1 MFERSKW
8 GFGVGSVT
16 RDGILYGLGYTRE
29 EVKKPYIAVVNSWNE
44 YNPGHVHLK
53 ELAQRV
59 KEGIR
64 EAGGLPFEVVTTGL
78 CDGMVL
84 KDPRYI
90 ELPSR
95 NLIADEVELNVEA
108 NMFDGMVLLST
119 CDSIVP
125 GHLMAAA
132 RCDIPTVMVTGGY
145 MPNCR
150 FRGKEIGLSEVSLHV
165 GKVLSGEYPME
176 DFEEM
181 NYCGHAGQ
189 GACGAMTTGN
199 SMCCMAEALGMTMP
213 GNATMNATDKRLGG
227 LAYEAG
233 KRVMRLVR
241 DEITARSFITEKA
254 IENAIMTDIAIAG
267 SINLLLH
274 IPAIAHEA
282 GIDRNWWDY
291 FDKASHDIP
300 LLAAIA
306 PNDHRY
312 YFQDFDAAGGF
323 KALMKNLLPKLHQ
336 NCPTINGKTL
346 FENYNDAPVYDPE
359 VIHSLDNP
367 ALDDGGIA
375 VLHGNI
381 APDGAIVKLAGVPKN
396 LYHFVGKAVVFSD
409 VDAATKALREG
420 KLKAGDAIVIRYLGP
435 KGRFG
440 TTAFTF
446 QKELAGTAL
455 FDKVAIITDG
465 RFSGGS
471 HGLSIGYVAP
481 EAAIG
486 GPLAAVCDG
495 DRVLIDMHER
505 SMDIAV
511 SDEEIEKRMQ
521 QVDWSFQGSEF
532 TPFLRLFARNVS
544 STANGATWLD

>member
-8 GFGVGSVT
+8 DFGVASVT
-16 RDGILYGLGYTRE
+16 RDGLLYGLGYTPD

-44 YNPGHVHLK
+44 YNPGHIHLK
-53 ELAQRV
+53 EIAQRV
-59 KEGIR
+59 KDGIR

-145 MPNCR
+145 MPHCR
-150 FRGKEIGLSEVSLHV
+150 FRGNLVGLSEVTLKI
-165 GKVLSGEYPME
+165 GKVLEGKYSME
-176 DFEEM
+176 DLTEL
-181 NYCGHAGQ
+181 NQCAHAGQ
-189 GACGAMTTGN
+189 GACGSMTTGN
-199 SMCCMAEALGMTMP
+199 SMCCIAEALGMTMP
-213 GNATMNATDKRLGG
+213 GNATIDATDKRLGG
-227 LAYEAG
+227 MAYEAG
-233 KRVMRLVR
+233 KHVMRLVR
-241 DEITARSFITEKA
+241 EGITARHFITEKS
-254 IENAIMTDIAIAG
+254 IENAIMADIAFAG
-267 SINLLLH
+267 STNLLLH

-282 GIDRNWWDY
+282 GIERDWWSF
-291 FDKASHDIP
+291 FDQASHNIP

-306 PNDHRY
+306 PSDHRH
-312 YFQDFDAAGGF
+312 YFVDFDAAGGF
-323 KALMKNLLPKLHQ
+323 KGFMHNLMPKLHQ
-336 NCPTINGKTL
+336 DCPTINGNTIY
-346 FENYNDAPVYDPE
+346 ENYKDAKVYNPE
-359 VIHSLDNP
+359 VIHTLDDP

-375 VLHGNI
+375 VLHGNL
-381 APDGAIVKLAGVPKN
+381 APDGAIVKLAGVPQN
-396 LYHFVGKAVVFSD
+396 LYHFEGKAIVFHEID
-409 VDAATKALREG
+409 DAIAALR
-420 KLKAGDAIVIRYLGP
+420 AGEIKPGHAIVIRYLGP

-446 QKELAGTAL
+446 QKELAGTEL

-481 EAAIG
+481 EAAIR
-486 GPLAAVCDG
+486 GPLAVVENEDTII
-495 DRVLIDMHER
+495 VDMHDR
-505 SMDIAV
+505 SINMAV
-511 SDEEIEKRMQ
+511 SDEEIAKRFES
-521 QVDWSFQGSEF
+521 VDWELEAAKFK
-532 TPFLRLFARNVS
+532 PFLRLFAKNVT
-544 STANGATWLD
+544 STAKGATWDE

>member
-8 GFGVGSVT
+8 DFGVASVT

-44 YNPGHVHLK
+44 YNPGHIHLK

-59 KEGIR
+59 KDGIR

-108 NMFDGMVLLST
+108 NMFDGMVLLCT

-145 MPNCR
+145 MPHCR
-150 FRGKEIGLSEVSLHV
+150 YKGELVGLSEVTLKV
-165 GKVLSGEYPME
+165 GKVVEGKIEPDEFDELV
-176 DFEEM
+176 
-181 NYCGHAGQ
+181 YCAHAGQ
-189 GACGAMTTGN
+189 GACGAMTTAN
-199 SMCCMAEALGMTMP
+199 SMCCIAEALGLTMP
-213 GNATMNATDKRLGG
+213 GNATIDATDKRLGG
-227 LAYEAG
+227 MAYEAG
-233 KRVMRLVR
+233 KHVMRLVK
-241 DEITARSFITEKA
+241 EGITARHFITEKS

-267 SINLLLH
+267 STNLLLH

-282 GIDRNWWDY
+282 GIDRDWWSF

-306 PNDHRY
+306 PSDHRH
-312 YFQDFDAAGGF
+312 YFVDFDAAGGF
-323 KALMKNLLPKLHQ
+323 KGLMKNLMPKLHQ
-336 NCPTINGKTL
+336 DCPTINGKTL
-346 FENYNDAPVYDPE
+346 YENYRDAEIYNTE
-359 VIHSLDNP
+359 VIHSLDDP

-381 APDGAIVKLAGVPKN
+381 APDGAIVKLAGVPEN
-396 LYHFVGKAVVFSD
+396 LYHFEGEAIIFHEID
-409 VDAATKALREG
+409 DAIAALRAG
-420 KLKAGDAIVIRYLGP
+420 QLKPGHAIVIRYLGP

-446 QKELAGTAL
+446 QKELAGTDL

-481 EAAIG
+481 EAAIL
-486 GPLAAVCDG
+486 GPLAAVKNG
-495 DRVLIDMHER
+495 DKVVVDVKDRTINME
-505 SMDIAV
+505 V
-511 SDEEIEKRMQ
+511 SDEEIAKRLSE
-521 QVDWSFQGSEF
+521 VDWELDGAKFK
-532 TPFLRLFARNVS
+532 PFLRLFAKNVT
-544 STANGATWLD
+544 STAKGATWGD

>member
-8 GFGVGSVT
+8 DFGVASVT
-16 RDGILYGLGYTRE
+16 RDGLLYGLGYTKE

-44 YNPGHVHLK
+44 YNPGHIHLK
-53 ELAQRV
+53 ELAERAKQ
-59 KEGIR
+59 GIR

-145 MPNCR
+145 MPHCR
-150 FRGKEIGLSEVSLHV
+150 FRGKEVGLSEVTLKV
-165 GKVLSGEYPME
+165 GKVVEGSYPME
-176 DFEEM
+176 DFEEL
-181 NYCGHAGQ
+181 NYCAHAGQ
-189 GACGAMTTGN
+189 GACGAMTTAN
-199 SMCCMAEALGMTMP
+199 SMCCIAEALGMTMP
-213 GNATMNATDKRLGG
+213 GNATMDASNKRLGG
-227 LAYEAG
+227 MAYEAG
-233 KRVMRLVR
+233 KHLMRMVR
-241 DEITARSFITEKA
+241 EGITARHFITEKS
-254 IENAIMTDIAIAG
+254 IENAIMADIACAG
-267 SINLLLH
+267 STNLLLH

-282 GIDRNWWDY
+282 GIERDWWSY
-291 FDKASHDIP
+291 FDKASHEIP

-306 PNDHRY
+306 PSDHRH
-312 YFQDFDAAGGF
+312 YFVDFDAAGGF
-323 KALMKNLLPKLHQ
+323 RGFMKNLLPKLHQ
-336 NCPTINGKTL
+336 DCPTINGKTIY
-346 FENYNDAPVYDPE
+346 ENYFDAPVYNPE

-367 ALDDGGIA
+367 VLDDGGIA
-375 VLHGNI
+375 VLHGNL
-381 APDGAIVKLAGVPKN
+381 APDGAIVKLAGVPEN
-396 LYHFVGKAVVFSD
+396 LYHFEGKAIIFHEID
-409 VDAATKALREG
+409 DAIAALRAG
-420 KLKAGDAIVIRYLGP
+420 KIKPGHAIVIRYLGP

-446 QKELAGTAL
+446 QKELAGTDL

-465 RFSGGS
+465 RFSGGT

-481 EAAIG
+481 EAAIR
-486 GPLAAVCDG
+486 GPLAVVEEG
-495 DRVLIDMHER
+495 DTITVDMHER
-505 SMDIAV
+505 SIHMDV
-511 SDEEIEKRMQ
+511 SDEEIAKRFEK
-521 QVDWSFQGSEF
+521 VDWKLESAKFK
-532 TPFLRLFARNVS
+532 PFLRLFAKNVT
-544 STANGATWLD
+544 STAKGATWDE